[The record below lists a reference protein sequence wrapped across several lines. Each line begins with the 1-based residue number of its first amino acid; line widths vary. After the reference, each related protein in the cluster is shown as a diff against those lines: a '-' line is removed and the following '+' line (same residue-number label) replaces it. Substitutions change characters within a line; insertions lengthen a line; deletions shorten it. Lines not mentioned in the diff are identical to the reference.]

1 MKDSD
6 GEDVEGINYIEGCR
20 RWSQED
26 AMPNNKSN
34 LADGSKNCAESEN
47 LKPDKAN
54 IGQQGAFAGSQ
65 SMTKQ
70 RKQVCAGGSLPH
82 RDVLDLKRVNDFL
95 RVLITN
101 HQRTVK

>member
-26 AMPNNKSN
+26 AIPNNKSN

-47 LKPDKAN
+47 LKLDYNRISVHILLCTALTRIIIKSYCTKSRNVVENPQFGLQN
-54 IGQQGAFAGSQ
+54 FNYRGSEQ
-65 SMTKQ
+65 Y
-70 RKQVCAGGSLPH
+70 C
-82 RDVLDLKRVNDFL
+82 
-95 RVLITN
+95 
-101 HQRTVK
+101 

>member
-6 GEDVEGINYIEGCR
+6 GEDVEGINYIERCR

-26 AMPNNKSN
+26 AMPNHKSN

-54 IGQQGAFAGSQ
+54 IG
-65 SMTKQ
+65 
-70 RKQVCAGGSLPH
+70 P
-82 RDVLDLKRVNDFL
+82 
-95 RVLITN
+95 
-101 HQRTVK
+101 